1 LVPTPQNFAEMRD
14 RHAVEMRIGLK
25 RRGAQEPQSRH
36 IACNSLWVTATT
48 THPDE
53 ARRDDSVLML
63 YESYASAEVAVEA
76 LARAGLDMRHVS
88 GVGRDAEPDVALTRA
103 SRPGSG
109 ARFTA
114 GAWRHLSPKL
124 EGRDR
129 LVIPDVG
136 RLVVMGPLA
145 HRIAIALRREVVGG
159 SPGMLREVLIGI
171 GVPDGS
177 VARCG
182 LAVKEGGVLIV
193 RPPSWTIER
202 EHPGRYAQRPLQ
214 RKHGSP

>member
-1 LVPTPQNFAEMRD
+1 
-14 RHAVEMRIGLK
+14 
-25 RRGAQEPQSRH
+25 
-36 IACNSLWVTATT
+36 LWVTATT

-53 ARRDDSVLML
+53 APRDDSVLML

-103 SRPGSG
+103 SRAG

-124 EGRDR
+124 KGRDG

-136 RLVVMGPLA
+136 RLVVMGPLVR
-145 HRIAIALRREVVGG
+145 RIAIALGRGVVGG

-193 RPPSWTIER
+193 RPPSWTIEQQR
-202 EHPGRYAQRPLQ
+202 PGDYAQRPLQ